1 MEDKSLKL
9 MKLETPLE
17 KMHKLFHSA
26 NYLGATN
33 IETRKVLE
41 YLKYAAELEKSLIKK
56 AFMEGFQCQKKE
68 NLTCHTG
75 MTIDENYFNENY
87 TQAHI
92 NLHN

>member
-56 AFMEGFQCQKKE
+56 HLWKVFNVKKKK
-68 NLTCHTG
+68 
-75 MTIDENYFNENY
+75 I
-87 TQAHI
+87 
-92 NLHN
+92 